1 MSELLYKPGD
11 KVTIRSDLKGDTDY
25 LVLYGPA
32 AGKKTLYCNDD
43 MEKFRGET
51 FEIDQYDF
59 NGEFYE
65 LKGASWV
72 WTESMFE
79 DQKEC
84 FCESL
89 L

>member
-1 MSELLYKPGD
+1 MSKLLYKPGD
-11 KVTIRSDLKGDTDY
+11 KVTIRSDLKDDTEY

-32 AGKKTLYCNDD
+32 AGKRTLYCNTD
-43 MEKFRGET
+43 MVALRGKT
-51 FEIDQYDF
+51 FEIDRYTF
-59 NGEFYE
+59 EEKFYR
-65 LKGASWV
+65 LKGDTCL

-79 DQKEC
+79 DPKEC

>member
-25 LVLYGPA
+25 PVLYGPA
-32 AGKKTLYCNDD
+32 AGKRTLYCNTD
-43 MEKFRGET
+43 MAKFRGEI
-51 FEIDQYDF
+51 FEISKYTFDE
-59 NGEFYE
+59 EFYA
-65 LKGASWV
+65 LKGVGWN

>member
-1 MSELLYKPGD
+1 MSKLLYKPGD
-11 KVTIRSDLKGDTDY
+11 KVTIRSDLKGDTY
-25 LVLYGPA
+25 YPVLYGPA
-32 AGKKTLYCNDD
+32 ADKKTLYCNDD
-43 MEKFRGET
+43 MTKFRGKT
-51 FEIDQYDF
+51 FEIDRYDF

-65 LKGASWV
+65 LKRVSWV

-79 DQKEC
+79 NPKEC

>member
-11 KVTIRSDLKGDTDY
+11 KVTIRSDLKDDTEY
-25 LVLYGPA
+25 PVLYGPA
-32 AGKKTLYCNDD
+32 AGKRTLYCNTD
-43 MEKFRGET
+43 MAALRGKT
-51 FEIDQYDF
+51 FEISRYTF
-59 NGEFYE
+59 EEKFYG
-65 LKGASWV
+65 LKGAPWH

-79 DQKEC
+79 DPKEC

>member
-11 KVTIRSDLKGDTDY
+11 KVTIRSDLKENTLY
-25 LVLYGPA
+25 PVLYGPVA
-32 AGKKTLYCNDD
+32 IKKTLYCTSGMANL
-43 MEKFRGET
+43 RGET
-51 FEIDQYDF
+51 FEIDRYTFD
-59 NGEFYE
+59 GKFYG
-65 LKGASWV
+65 LKGVDWN

-79 DQKEC
+79 DPKEC